1 MLGSGMAWRHSWVS
15 ASRNVTRLR
24 NHRAFSSAP
33 AGLGDKAAGWE
44 YDHDVVVVGGG
55 IVGCTLACRLAKD
68 LSSTTPS
75 TSGLPPLTTGKDDG
89 GGNDGGRGRRRRR
102 PAVGLIEARPPPSL
116 EAALARGSPDPRV
129 YSLAPSSV
137 EVLGKLGVWDEG
149 GGVLK
154 GRSQPFGGMQVWDDR
169 GAGHLRFD
177 GEEKG
182 GKTAALG
189 FISEHGVIHSSLFE
203 RVRELEADGLAELT
217 CPAQARGS
225 KAAFFVKRVTFPP
238 VGAGGATGPLTVTVE
253 TASGETRDTTC
264 RLLVAADG
272 GDSKARKR
280 RVAKMMGLSSFG
292 WGYGRRAVVATV
304 KLAESHGEVAFQRY
318 LSKGP
323 LAMLPLPGGKLA
335 SLVWSTTPEHAES
348 LKSMSTTEFVKEV
361 NDALRLPPTIGTSPS
376 SAAEPASFSGT
387 VPPFTGDH
395 GLFGGLSS
403 LAALPFATASALG
416 EGVAKSAE
424 GVAGALAGL
433 SLGLQEGAGGGGRGG
448 FCTPPEA
455 VEVVTPRLGFD
466 LSLRQAHKYTGD
478 RMALVGDAA
487 HTVHPMAGQG
497 LNLGIADADALAR
510 AVLEGRLSGTDVG
523 SKTLLARYEEE
534 RK

>member
-1 MLGSGMAWRHSWVS
+1 M
-15 ASRNVTRLR
+15 
-24 NHRAFSSAP
+24 
-33 AGLGDKAAGWE
+33 
-44 YDHDVVVVGGG
+44 
-55 IVGCTLACRLAKD
+55 
-68 LSSTTPS
+68 
-75 TSGLPPLTTGKDDG
+75 
-89 GGNDGGRGRRRRR
+89 RRRNASQRFSHKS
-102 PAVGLIEARPPPSL
+102 VFPSNDSWYISIPTL
-116 EAALARGSPDPRV
+116 RLFGTCNGTRN
-129 YSLAPSSV
+129 
-137 EVLGKLGVWDEG
+137 GK
-149 GGVLK
+149 
-154 GRSQPFGGMQVWDDR
+154 VWDDR

-177 GEEKG
+177 GEGKG
-182 GKTAALG
+182 GRTAALG
-189 FISEHGVIHSSLFE
+189 FISEHSVIHSSLFE
-203 RVRELEADGLAELT
+203 RVREFEADGLAELA
-217 CPAQARGS
+217 CMQ
-225 KAAFFVKRVTFPP
+225 VKRVTFPP

-253 TASGETRDTTC
+253 TASGETSDTTC

-272 GDSKARKR
+272 GDSKARNRRFYLRGPKSFASSLR
-280 RVAKMMGLSSFG
+280 GCRPRVAKMMGLSSFG
-292 WGYGRRAVVATV
+292 WGYGQRAVVATV

-318 LSKGP
+318 LSRGP

-335 SLVWSTTPEHAES
+335 SLVWSTTPVHAES

-376 SAAEPASFSGT
+376 SSAEPASFSGT
-387 VPPFTGDH
+387 VPPFAGDH
-395 GLFGGLSS
+395 GLFGRVSS

-416 EGVAKSAE
+416 EGFAKSAE

-433 SLGLQEGAGGGGRGG
+433 SLGLQEGAGGGGTGG

-466 LSLRQAHKYTGD
+466 LSLRQAHRYTGA

-523 SKTLLARYEEE
+523 STTLLGHYEQDRKTEALVMMGALDVLHRLFGSDARAVAAA
-534 RK
+534 RSAGLSALNAAGPLKRRLARHAMGGK